1 MMQSNEGFSAQVSV
15 YLLAE
20 NRLLRETLARL
31 LEKRGGL
38 SIAGVSRYTDST
50 LEEIFASRCA
60 ILLMD
65 SMATRQATSLLSDL
79 SERAPKI
86 EVILFGMDEDLNL
99 FVRSAYLG
107 VSGYVLKEA
116 SASEIIGAVLGVARG
131 EAAWPPRFCMA
142 LGRHLS
148 REYRTRSRF
157 PMLPGSV
164 KYCLTQRQLELIRLV
179 ERGLTNKEIA
189 ANLNLSEFT
198 VKNHLRRI
206 MKEVDAD
213 DRHEAVDA
221 IRASGL
227 LPVA

>member
-86 EVILFGMDEDLNL
+86 EVILFGMDEDLDL

-116 SASEIIGAVLGVARG
+116 SASEIIGAVLGVARAMG
-131 EAAWPPRFCMA
+131 LDAHADSLVA
-142 LGRHLS
+142 KVQDVLGH
-148 REYRTRSRF
+148 
-157 PMLPGSV
+157 P
-164 KYCLTQRQLELIRLV
+164 
-179 ERGLTNKEIA
+179 
-189 ANLNLSEFT
+189 AN
-198 VKNHLRRI
+198 
-206 MKEVDAD
+206 DP
-213 DRHEAVDA
+213 
-221 IRASGL
+221 AS
-227 LPVA
+227 